1 MSKLTFTLEDGHGRV
16 VTHTVEEEFLS
27 DVVMSF
33 QDFLR
38 GCGYYFNGNLDFVDD
53 FATDYTPEPDTAE
66 DEAFEQVTKSKH
78 YYDTNRNK

>member
-1 MSKLTFTLEDGHGRV
+1 MNKFTFSLDDGYGRL
-16 VTHTVEEEFLS
+16 VTHTVNEEFLD

-38 GCGYYFNGNLDFVDD
+38 GCGYYFNGNLEFVEDIEPQSL
-53 FATDYTPEPDTAE
+53 ARPDTAE
-66 DEAFEQVTKSKH
+66 DEAFEMVAKSKH